1 MAKQEFHGV
10 YLPDGD
16 GQPVA
21 MFVDA
26 DQAQAWRKAN
36 HGDAGMVAPVD
47 VAVKANADVRD
58 LLATPAPAEPEEAPA
73 TDADAELKAQ
83 IRMELEDEARRA
95 RLTEEVRA
103 EMKANARADAQQ

>member
-1 MAKQEFHGV
+1 MVKQEFHGV

-26 DQAQAWRKAN
+26 DQAQAWRKSN
-36 HGDAGMVAPVD
+36 HPDAGMVAPVD
-47 VAVKANADVRD
+47 ATVKANTDVRD
-58 LLATPAPAEPEEAPA
+58 LLALPVAEPEEAPV
-73 TDADAELKAQ
+73 TDADAELKAR
-83 IRMELEDEARRA
+83 IRMELEEEERRA

-103 EMKANARADAQQ
+103 EMKAEAKANAQQ